1 MAAPVTE
8 KPTYKDQVKKIDT
21 TAKETVLQAFYEEIQ
36 SKLNKYHDIYKAQ
49 IHNDVSVQKDKYD
62 IYFKISKTFDEFED
76 DLEKILKEPLFI
88 ESIDFESQ
96 LKYINTWTRLIQIVY
111 KILKDIDENEFHSL
125 RASSENPEW
134 NPAKDITAQT
144 NIYNEKFE
152 ELMKDVQFAKL
163 KETANVMKQ
172 ISISMIRLY
181 MWSIVNTKER
191 YEIYKIRKIGT
202 EQNTEQNT
210 DDNSVRQDNNSENS
224 TTFGPSPSPQEQPE
238 KKSGITTNKTR
249 DKITKEMIRSACTVF
264 KWIEANQNALY
275 HAIDIEAQLEE
286 QQVLAGHQKKLMES
300 KKHHN
305 VPQSA
310 PTTKPESDTSK
321 HPETQLKSFS
331 KEGVKKGLEF
341 LKDKIWEFDNW
352 YYDQKYSNKEWNEDK
367 HKLVRDAVD
376 YYFKQGT
383 ESKATKK
390 KAVKEFYDWFT
401 TKDIF
406 REKMPGQDF
415 VHGFDLDAIDTNT
428 DSKMPIPKN
437 EENHSVR
444 EYLNN
449 ARKQYQELLQKK
461 KKGETVN
468 WKKDTPWFSPPPMWV
483 KIYGKQG
490 VSKHRVTEA
499 WKKAVIHHTEKDH
512 YYTKKPQDYKNEKI
526 RGHTFIYGSNMPPD
540 NYALVFD

>member
-1 MAAPVTE
+1 MT
-8 KPTYKDQVKKIDT
+8 
-21 TAKETVLQAFYEEIQ
+21 LYEF
-36 SKLNKYHDIYKAQ
+36 
-49 IHNDVSVQKDKYD
+49 

-390 KAVKEFYDWFT
+390 KAVKEFYEWFT
-401 TKDIF
+401 TKD
-406 REKMPGQDF
+406 GLAW
-415 VHGFDLDAIDTNT
+415 VHGFDLDAT
-428 DSKMPIPKN
+428 DKIGFIPIPGNEKN
-437 EENHSVR
+437 QSMR
-444 EYLNN
+444 QYLNY
-449 ARKQYQELLQKK
+449 ARKQYQDAMAIVKQGK
-461 KKGETVN
+461 TFD
-468 WKKDTPWFSPPPMWV
+468 WKHTPWFTPPEMWV
-483 KIYGKQG
+483 KMYGKHG

-499 WKKAVIHHTEKDH
+499 WKKAVIHYKENES
-512 YYTKKPQDYKNEKI
+512 YYSKKPNDYKNEKI
-526 RGHTFIYGSNMPPD
+526 QNHTLIYGSNMPTD
-540 NYALVFD
+540 NYDLVFD